1 MTKVFFFFITLL
13 SLKSFSCEVNTADKL
28 FFVKDTQVTN
38 EQALNFKGC
47 SSEQKDE
54 VLSIIKTLEGT
65 IHTSHLK
72 KMGNFSD
79 VTFTKTRIQITTL
92 NQYLREKLS
101 LESDLFITN
110 INTNGMPL
118 PLGLNQDETLQLKCF
133 NCKEPGNYAMNL
145 EIQSPFNKR
154 TKWGQLKI
162 QRKIQVLKLKDEIR
176 VANETLSP
184 SLFEKA
190 FIFADFPSKYIK
202 DAKELVF
209 YKANRSLSKGH
220 VLLRTDIVPQN
231 IVQRGQDTQ
240 VIIKTKHLTLTGAA
254 SALRSGSIGQMVE
267 LRNKK
272 SKRTFSAKVV
282 DFNKVMV
289 EL

>member
-1 MTKVFFFFITLL
+1 M
-13 SLKSFSCEVNTADKL
+13 SLKAFSCEIKTADKL
-28 FFVKDTQVTN
+28 FFVKDTEVTN
-38 EQALNFKGC
+38 EQALNFNGC
-47 SSEQKDE
+47 SNELKNE
-54 VLSIIKTLEGT
+54 VLSILKTLEGT

-79 VTFTKTRIQITTL
+79 VKFSKSRIQITTL

-110 INTNGMPL
+110 INTNGMQL
-118 PLGLNQDETLQLKCF
+118 PLGLNQDETLHLKCF

-202 DAKELVF
+202 DANELVF

-220 VLLRTDIVPQN
+220 ILLRTDIVPQN